1 MKNQDTYEAS
11 LLSQTATQGSALVG
25 YDGSGVGANGQF
37 SLVASQVDAALDSL
51 STGMDTE
58 MQVRSDADDAI
69 VSNFNALSAVGTSA
83 AAYTH
88 TVNHALGTQD
98 VIPMVWVN

>member
-1 MKNQDTYEAS
+1 
-11 LLSQTATQGSALVG
+11 
-25 YDGSGVGANGQF
+25 
-37 SLVASQVDAALDSL
+37 
-51 STGMDTE
+51 